1 MKHLSVSRVLMAL
14 TVLGFASSLLF
25 GHFVIALAMA
35 ISVSAGLVRGK
46 TSRAVEANRRKALV

>member
-14 TVLGFASSLLF
+14 TIVG
-25 GHFVIALAMA
+25 FVISLFLGNFIMATAMA

-46 TSRAVEANRRKALV
+46 TNRAVEAGTRKELV